1 MASFSVPMGDFNKM
15 SKEEEA
21 DVDAHF
27 TRLADIGVGK
37 PALINPV
44 PATIANKLPQLGAE
58 HKNYNDAV
66 KAYKELAHSGRFAV
80 NFPTYATKKNGNR
93 VFSGLESYSLGQWH
107 PKLKK
112 TVDIKDALHNA
123 KILNKMK
130 KYSNA
135 YGVNKPNAII
145 KEKYHGTLQDYANQ
159 NQETHDV
166 AKKLQDAVKGL
177 PSSRLVGRQRLGKKR
192 IRQITTPDGVQHDTT
207 TEHPRHTRKVIGID
221 GRPKDLPSRGGGRKT
236 RKHRRKRKTRKRKTR
251 KRKTRKR
258 KTRKRKTRKYK
269 KTTRHGRKRR
279 TSKKQLGRGNMFSG
293 ALIPFG
299 DSVQPRQP
307 HLDHTL
313 ADANIAKH
321 QRGFKV
327 SQYPSCNGNQC
338 DAWSEGVPRP
348 TGSYSDL
355 EKPTAR
361 NPKKRTRRERKAWKE
376 YKLRKQMS
384 TIQGDLIARLTE

>member
-1 MASFSVPMGDFNKM
+1 MASFSVPMDNFNKM

-21 DVDAHF
+21 DADAHF

-66 KAYKELAHSGRFAV
+66 KAYKELAYSGRFAV
-80 NFPTYATKKNGNR
+80 NFPKHVKKKNGNT

-145 KEKYHGTLQDYANQ
+145 EEKYNGTLQDYANQ

-177 PSSRLVGRQRLGKKR
+177 PGTLTGLVGRKRFGKKR
-192 IRQITTPDGVQHDTT
+192 IRRITTSDGVQHDTT
-207 TEHPRHTRKVIGID
+207 TEHPIDMMKAVGID
-221 GRPKDLPSRGGGRKT
+221 GRTKHLPSRGGGRKT

-279 TSKKQLGRGNMFSG
+279 TSKKQLGRGQVFSG
-293 ALIPFG
+293 ASIPFG

-313 ADANIAKH
+313 ADANIAKY

-327 SQYPSCNGNQC
+327 SQYPSCTPLKC
-338 DAWSEGVPRP
+338 DAWPEGGPRP
-348 TGSYSDL
+348 TGSYSESN

-361 NPKKRTRRERKAWKE
+361 NPKKRTRKEQKAWKE
-376 YKLRKQMS
+376 YKLRKKNRR
-384 TIQGDLIARLTE
+384 I

>member
-1 MASFSVPMGDFNKM
+1 MASFSVPMDDFNKM

-27 TRLADIGVGK
+27 RRLADIGVGK

-107 PKLKK
+107 RKLKK

-135 YGVNKPNAII
+135 HGVNKPNAII

-177 PSSRLVGRQRLGKKR
+177 PSSGLVGPQRLGKKR

-207 TEHPRHTRKVIGID
+207 TEHPIHTRKVIGID

-236 RKHRRKRKTRKRKTR
+236 RKHRRKRKTRKRKTL

-258 KTRKRKTRKYK
+258 KTLKRKTRKHK

-279 TSKKQLGRGNMFSG
+279 TSKKQLGRGIGWSSTIG
-293 ALIPFG
+293 PI
-299 DSVQPRQP
+299 QPQ
-307 HLDHTL
+307 HDYTL
-313 ADANIAKH
+313 PVANIAN
-321 QRGFKV
+321 QRIGV
-327 SQYPSCNGNQC
+327 VDYPSCDGNQC
-338 DAWSEGVPRP
+338 TAGPKGGPRP
-348 TGSYSDL
+348 TGPYRVK
-355 EKPTAR
+355 KPR
-361 NPKKRTRRERKAWKE
+361 SKNPKKKTKKEKEALDEWREKDN
-376 YKLRKQMS
+376 QMR
-384 TIQGDLIARLTE
+384 IVQRHHQLKNQGY